1 MSSRTCGFISVFL
14 IIFLTACNAT
24 SLHPAKAKLGQPSAY
39 EMMLSVADKPGSI
52 TFHKHLAAT
61 WAVDRAGVI
70 NMQHPKAIAAGVQA
84 GEEPIDLY
92 VYTITHPE
100 FGTFLIDSGIS
111 ERFRNPADN
120 SDISLIVKSA
130 MNTDELKVVETTRAL
145 AAEIPA
151 GIKGVFL
158 THIHLDHILGLSD
171 LPAETPV
178 YLGAGDATMSS
189 FLNVFTQGSTD
200 RLLGKGAR
208 LLEWQYPREGGDG
221 PEVIDIFG
229 DGSLWAIHV
238 PGHTPGSTAY
248 LVRSTSG
255 PQLLTGDA
263 CHTRWGWNN
272 GVEPGTF
279 SENLEQSAASLN
291 ALELLAKQFPEIK
304 VHPGHQPL

>member
-70 NMQHPKAIAAGVQA
+70 NMQHPKAIAAGLQA

-178 YLGAGDATMSS
+178 YLGAGDAI
-189 FLNVFTQGSTD
+189 
-200 RLLGKGAR
+200 GAHVNDEVDVLISVVAGR
-208 LLEWQYPREGGDG
+208 GVLTVADTTVQLRPGVLALIPRGHRRGVAAAGDG
-221 PEVIDIFG
+221 I
-229 DGSLWAIHV
+229 
-238 PGHTPGSTAY
+238 AY
-248 LVRSTSG
+248 LSIHRRRPGLTIGTRPG
-255 PQLLTGDA
+255 P
-263 CHTRWGWNN
+263 R
-272 GVEPGTF
+272 
-279 SENLEQSAASLN
+279 
-291 ALELLAKQFPEIK
+291 
-304 VHPGHQPL
+304 